1 VAQADPLLTQQLRD
15 CAQALSLP
23 YCDLPSP
30 ASHDSAA
37 FCAAGI
43 PFGFV
48 FIRNPNGSH
57 HPDEAMAT
65 EDFMLATQVLTQ
77 WLLNQQ
83 EAV

>member
-1 VAQADPLLTQQLRD
+1 
-15 CAQALSLP
+15 LSLP

-77 WLLNQQ
+77 WLINQQ